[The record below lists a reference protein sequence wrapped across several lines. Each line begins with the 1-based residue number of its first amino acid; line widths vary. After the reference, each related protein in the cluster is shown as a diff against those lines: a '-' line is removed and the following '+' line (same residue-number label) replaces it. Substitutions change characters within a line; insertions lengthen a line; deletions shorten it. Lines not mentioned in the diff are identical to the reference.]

1 MSIVVRQ
8 TVFLI
13 TVGALFCL
21 AVLWMARKK
30 LLSFRFVVGWLVL
43 GMTGIIGGALMFEVK
58 PVSERLGITPT
69 TFGLAVSLIIQV
81 GIAIELSITASRMQK
96 QNRTLAESVA
106 ILEDRLTEVERGSS
120 GDTQKEPRNGA

>member
-13 TVGALFCL
+13 AVGVAFCG
-21 AVLWMARKK
+21 AVLWLARKK
-30 LLSFRFVVGWLVL
+30 LLSFRFVVGWLIL
-43 GMTGIIGGALMFEVK
+43 GMAGIVGGALMFEVK
-58 PVSERLGITPT
+58 PLSEKLGITPT

-81 GIAIELSITASRMQK
+81 GIAIELSISASRMQR

-106 ILEDRLTEVERGSS
+106 ILEDRLAELERGSAS
-120 GDTQKEPRNGA
+120 GNGEGTRRGA